1 MEEKLKD
8 NVYILKLSKDL
19 YNKLLSHNINTIYEL
34 CNYSRMELTELKF
47 ENYEINDL
55 IVKLQLIG
63 LDLKSNHAKRNTLLD
78 EIK

>member
-78 EIK
+78 SI

>member
-19 YNKLLSHNINTIYEL
+19 YNKLLSYNINTIYEL

-78 EIK
+78 SI

>member
-63 LDLKSNHAKRNTLLD
+63 LDLKSNHAKRNKLLD